1 MDDHDEITDALER
14 RIARLRRLCARDT
27 RTAARLAPR
36 LRQLEREAADR
47 LAPTDSEPVD
57 VLAHAD
63 DARSLTDELAARRRA
78 ARLTARA

>member
-27 RTAARLAPR
+27 RTAARLTPR

-47 LAPTDSEPVD
+47 LTSTGSESVD
-57 VLAHAD
+57 VRADAD
-63 DARSLTDELAARRRA
+63 DARSLADEVAARRRA